1 MIKVTYLDHSGF
13 ALTTPDVIMVFDFYK
28 DPVKALH
35 KVLDEKPELPVV
47 FFVTHHHDDHFNQ
60 SIFEL
65 AQNHKRAYVLSRDV
79 DGDLVPKK
87 GLQVQFATPG
97 DEIEQLPGG
106 IRVRVFGSTD
116 AGVSYAVTLPDEQVV
131 FHAGDLNDWH
141 WNEESTQR
149 EIHKAEEEFNVV
161 LHRIAEA
168 VPEVRIAMFPV
179 DARQGKDF
187 ARGATLFLSAVK
199 VDNFFPMHFWGEPQK
214 ACEFAAYNPT
224 PSTHCYCLDK
234 VGQSVDIVY

>member
-35 KVLDEKPELPVV
+35 KVLDEHPSLPVV
-47 FFVTHHHDDHFNQ
+47 FFVSHHHEDHFNE

-65 AQNHKRAYVLSRDV
+65 AQNHQRCYILSRDV
-79 DGDLVPKK
+79 FSKNVPRT
-87 GLQVQFATPG
+87 GIAVQYATPG
-97 DEIEQLPGG
+97 DELEQLPGG
-106 IRVRVFGSTD
+106 IHVRVFGSTD
-116 AGVSYAVTLPDEQVV
+116 AGVCYAVTLPDQNVV

-141 WNEESTQR
+141 WNEESTER
-149 EIHKAEEEFNVV
+149 EIHKAEEEFNVI

-168 VPEVRIAMFPV
+168 FPVMRIAMFPV

-187 ARGATLFLSAVK
+187 ARGATMFLSAIK
-199 VDNFFPMHFWGEPQK
+199 VDNFFPMHFFGEPQK
-214 ACEFAAYNPT
+214 ACEFDTYNPT

-234 VGQSVDIVY
+234 VGKSVDIVY